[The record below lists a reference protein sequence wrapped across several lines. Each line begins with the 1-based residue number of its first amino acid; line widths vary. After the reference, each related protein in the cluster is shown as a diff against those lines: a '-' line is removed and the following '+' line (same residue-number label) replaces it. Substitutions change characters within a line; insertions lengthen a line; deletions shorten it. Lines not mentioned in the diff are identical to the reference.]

1 MPDITTI
8 TKIDS
13 RTASKAT
20 SFIDTSTTLIQNRT
34 ASKATPFID
43 TSTTSKATTSGHNI
57 TTTKAATFTNTPT
70 TSKATTRIA
79 YRTASKATS
88 FTPYEEDLL
97 AEYLWNKIIGNPC
110 PITEATS
117 EISLGGQASCPLMI
131 PLELFKFGV
140 LKNTGYF
147 YILIEAGIEEASV
160 RPCYSRLWKLAG
172 LEPAFQMIEYRLDP
186 AIVPLESVHLQAS
199 RAQNS
204 TALRLLLQ
212 SQHRSQHRS
221 GYRNTQGI
229 IKGHGA
235 CPPNDISEVASVTGH
250 GFPIILFHRYSASR
264 SSSYGVKEVTLLAVR
279 QAILVV
285 VLLVVGVSVKVA
297 ALEAVLLCI
306 KVVEVSMKEVA
317 LLAVRP
323 SILVV
328 AVISGVDSS
337 RYIIQFCIQEQ

>member
-1 MPDITTI
+1 
-8 TKIDS
+8 
-13 RTASKAT
+13 
-20 SFIDTSTTLIQNRT
+20 
-34 ASKATPFID
+34 
-43 TSTTSKATTSGHNI
+43 
-57 TTTKAATFTNTPT
+57 
-70 TSKATTRIA
+70 
-79 YRTASKATS
+79 
-88 FTPYEEDLL
+88 
-97 AEYLWNKIIGNPC
+97 
-110 PITEATS
+110 
-117 EISLGGQASCPLMI
+117 MI

-147 YILIEAGIEEASV
+147 YILTEARIEEASV

-172 LEPAFQMIEYRLDP
+172 EQT
-186 AIVPLESVHLQAS
+186 SVHLQAS

-212 SQHRSQHRS
+212 SQPRS

-229 IKGHGA
+229 IKGHRA

-250 GFPIILFHRYSASR
+250 GFPIILFHRYLASR
-264 SSSYGVKEVTLLAVR
+264 SSSYGMKEMALLAVR
-279 QAILVV
+279 HAILVV
-285 VLLVVGVSVKVA
+285 ALLVVGVSVKGATLVVVLLCLEVVA
-297 ALEAVLLCI
+297 LLVVEVSMNGVALEVVLLCI

-337 RYIIQFCIQEQ
+337 RYIIQFCIREQ

>member
-172 LEPAFQMIEYRLDP
+172 EQT
-186 AIVPLESVHLQAS
+186 SVHLQAS